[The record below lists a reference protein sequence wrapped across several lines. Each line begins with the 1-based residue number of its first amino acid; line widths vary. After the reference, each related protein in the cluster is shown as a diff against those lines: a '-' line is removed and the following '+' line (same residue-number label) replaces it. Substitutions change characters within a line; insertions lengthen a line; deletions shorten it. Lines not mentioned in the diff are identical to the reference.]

1 MSGGFPKIIH
11 QIYNFW
17 DNKTPSKIR
26 ERMDNWKNTHP
37 DFKYI
42 LWNKKK
48 SRDFIKKKYNWFLPI
63 WDRYPYTIQCADAIR
78 YFILYEYGGIYS
90 DIDLDP
96 VKPIDGL
103 LQKYSD
109 KNILLYKSPN
119 SGLITNDFMVSK
131 KGMSFWKKSWYELI
145 KNHNVDYYSKHIT
158 VMYSTGPLLLDY
170 VYEQHKNRKNGAYC
184 VPTSI
189 INNCDIASIKPCY
202 NKGAYLRRYD
212 GNSWHSIDSS
222 ILNIMY
228 KNKFLIS
235 IIICIILA
243 FTIYNLYKHKIPT
256 ESTTIQDI
264 LPVYQQLEV
273 DSIPKPT
280 LI

>member
-1 MSGGFPKIIH
+1 MTRDVKSPPREFPKIIH

-17 DNKTPSKIR
+17 DNKTPPEIR
-26 ERMDNWKNTHP
+26 ERMDAWKKMHP

-48 SRDFIKKKYNWFLPI
+48 SRDFIKKKFNWFLPI
-63 WDRYPYTIQCADAIR
+63 WDRYQYTIQCVDAIR

-96 VKPIDGL
+96 VKSIHSL
-103 LQKYSD
+103 LSKYKD

-119 SGLITNDFMVSK
+119 SGLITNDFMISK
-131 KGMSFWKKSWYELI
+131 RGLAFWKTVWYELV

-158 VMYSTGPLLLDY
+158 VMYSTGPLLLDN
-170 VYEQHKNRKNGAYC
+170 VYEQYKHRRAGAYC

-189 INNCDIASIKPCY
+189 INNCDIASVKPCY
-202 NKGAYLRRYD
+202 NKGAYLRRYN

-228 KNKFLIS
+228 KNRFALTIVVS
-235 IIICIILA
+235 FILVVV
-243 FTIYNLYKHKIPT
+243 LYKNIK
-256 ESTTIQDI
+256 
-264 LPVYQQLEV
+264 LE
-273 DSIPKPT
+273 
-280 LI
+280 